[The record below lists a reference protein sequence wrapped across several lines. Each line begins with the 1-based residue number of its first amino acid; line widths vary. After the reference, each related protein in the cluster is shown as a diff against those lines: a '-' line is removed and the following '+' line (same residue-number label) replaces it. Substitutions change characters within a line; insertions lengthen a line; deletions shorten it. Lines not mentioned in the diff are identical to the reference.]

1 MDDDLSKAVK
11 FIASSIFE
19 YCEEVKLHLDKLR
32 TAEADVGATINRL
45 HVINL
50 EVSTGAAII
59 NHYLD
64 NTA

>member
-1 MDDDLSKAVK
+1 MDDDLRKAVK

-32 TAEADVGATINRL
+32 SGEEDMAALVNRL

-64 NTA
+64 NAA